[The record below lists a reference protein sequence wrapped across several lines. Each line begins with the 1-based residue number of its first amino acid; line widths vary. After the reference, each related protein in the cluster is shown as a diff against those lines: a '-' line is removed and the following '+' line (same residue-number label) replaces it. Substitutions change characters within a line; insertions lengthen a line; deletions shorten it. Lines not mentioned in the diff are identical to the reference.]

1 MDIEVLAI
9 TAWSL
14 LMNRNA
20 VHHGDPGKQAAT
32 IVTESSRDM
41 EEYCLAQAPS
51 SPWPV
56 HHPTSWSLPLPNI
69 FKVNTG
75 GAVLGQLDKGRCGIG
90 VVIHNDKGQIMGA
103 LSKRI
108 PYPLGAMEIEAKAL
122 DCLAIFP
129 WVLGLHE
136 IILES
141 DTQVVIHAIAGTHP
155 ASVRPVITGTK
166 TCLSKFRS
174 WKESIT
180 SRNCNSAA
188 HLLARFADVI
198 SDCTNWVED
207 TPPII
212 SSQVEFDVLNL
223 GSARLMKSANFLIK
237 RKIVSYIY

>member
-1 MDIEVLAI
+1 MTREVFRKLIILLQLLRTFTFLSWDFCVLPLLFFAFSFTVVVLLTVNINIYKKKKKKKDCCSILANLKVASGLEKLSAMDIEVLAV

-14 LMNRNA
+14 LINRNA

-32 IVTESSRDM
+32 IVTESSRHM

-129 WVLGLHE
+129 GSWDCMK
-136 IILES
+136 S
-141 DTQVVIHAIAGTHP
+141 
-155 ASVRPVITGTK
+155 
-166 TCLSKFRS
+166 S
-174 WKESIT
+174 WKAPL
-180 SRNCNSAA
+180 RWWFM
-188 HLLARFADVI
+188 L
-198 SDCTNWVED
+198 
-207 TPPII
+207 
-212 SSQVEFDVLNL
+212 
-223 GSARLMKSANFLIK
+223 
-237 RKIVSYIY
+237 

>member
-32 IVTESSRDM
+32 IVTESSRHM
-41 EEYCLAQAPS
+41 EDCLAQAPS
-51 SPWPV
+51 CPWPV

-69 FKVNTG
+69 FEVNTD
-75 GAVLGQLDKGRCGIG
+75 GAVLGQLDQGRCGIG

-122 DCLAIFP
+122 DCLAIFT

-166 TCLSKFRS
+166 TWLSKFRS
-174 WKESIT
+174 WKASIT

-223 GSARLMKSANFLIK
+223 GSAHLMKSANFLIK
-237 RKIVSYIY
+237 RKIVGYIY